1 MNEHS
6 RKRVNIPS
14 SFLVLTGLHGRA
26 GRDVQVVDTYE
37 RVGAN
42 QIDTELSR
50 QTGCASFANRIPD
63 ASSMR
68 ALGIWSSYE
77 GRMVDA

>member
-1 MNEHS
+1 MNAHL
-6 RKRVNIPS
+6 RKQVNIPS

-26 GRDVQVVDTYE
+26 GRDVQVRTYE
-37 RVGAN
+37 RAGESDRHRIESTLGMTFFV
-42 QIDTELSR
+42 
-50 QTGCASFANRIPD
+50 NRIPD